1 MDGKISKE
9 KIVVDTNIFL
19 EFLLQQERTAESLF
33 LMKKI
38 EEGTVEAYM
47 TGYTLHSIEFT
58 LDRRKQPKVLEKF
71 LAQLMNAQGLK
82 IYQTELAEEK
92 EIALLIQTINLD
104 FDDTLQYFVAKK
116 LDAVLVSFDRDF
128 DKTDLKRVEPSQVV

>member
-1 MDGKISKE
+1 M
-9 KIVVDTNIFL
+9 
-19 EFLLQQERTAESLF
+19 
-33 LMKKI
+33 
-38 EEGTVEAYM
+38 
-47 TGYTLHSIEFT
+47 H
-58 LDRRKQPKVLEKF
+58 
-71 LAQLMNAQGLK
+71 AQGAQ

-92 EIALLIQTINLD
+92 EIAGLTQTINLD

>member
-47 TGYTLHSIEFT
+47 TGS
-58 LDRRKQPKVLEKF
+58 
-71 LAQLMNAQGLK
+71 
-82 IYQTELAEEK
+82 
-92 EIALLIQTINLD
+92 
-104 FDDTLQYFVAKK
+104 
-116 LDAVLVSFDRDF
+116 
-128 DKTDLKRVEPSQVV
+128 